1 MEITEYNIQEA
12 IQALRQCAAEHES
25 EHVCTGAVVTKDICR
40 DVAAY
45 LEKRVQ
51 HIKKLEKVVKAR
63 GDVEV
68 LEKLLNECVN
78 VLAEAMKFKRIKA
91 GEQVGRTGIKR
102 NTPKL
107 LWFIARLYFALDLF
121 LVSLEPDW
129 DSIFYKPDVFHKV
142 KDMAR
147 DSLECAVR
155 YVDDEKQY
163 ADEELHRDTQ
173 HQ

>member
-1 MEITEYNIQEA
+1 MEITEKNLEEA
-12 IQALRQCAAEHES
+12 IYALRKCADEHKNEC
-25 EHVCTGAVVTKDICR
+25 VCTSNVVTEDICR

-51 HIKKLEKVVKAR
+51 HVEKLEKVIKAR
-63 GDVEV
+63 GNAEV

-91 GEQVGRTGIKR
+91 GEQAGRTRIKR

-121 LVSLEPDW
+121 LVSLELDW

-142 KDMAR
+142 KDMAQ

-163 ADEELHRDTQ
+163 ADEESHRNTQ
-173 HQ
+173 HR

>member
-1 MEITEYNIQEA
+1 MEITEKNLEEA
-12 IQALRQCAAEHES
+12 IYALRKCADEHKNEC
-25 EHVCTGAVVTKDICR
+25 VCTGNVVTEDICR
-40 DVAAY
+40 DIAAY

-51 HIKKLEKVVKAR
+51 HVEKLEKVIKAR
-63 GDVEV
+63 GDAEG

-91 GEQVGRTGIKR
+91 GEQAGRTGIKR

-129 DSIFYKPDVFHKV
+129 DSIFYEPDVFHKV
-142 KDMAR
+142 KDMAQ

-155 YVDDEKQY
+155 YIDDEKQC
-163 ADEELHRDTQ
+163 ADEEAHRDA
-173 HQ
+173 HHR

>member
-51 HIKKLEKVVKAR
+51 RIKKLEKVVKAR

-142 KDMAR
+142 KDMAQ

-163 ADEELHRDTQ
+163 TDGEAHRGTQ
-173 HQ
+173 HW

>member
-1 MEITEYNIQEA
+1 MEITEKNLEEA
-12 IQALRQCAAEHES
+12 IYALRKCADEHKNEC
-25 EHVCTGAVVTKDICR
+25 VCIGNVVTEDICY

-51 HIKKLEKVVKAR
+51 HVEKLEEVIKAR
-63 GDVEV
+63 GDAEV

-91 GEQVGRTGIKR
+91 GEQAGRTGIKR

-129 DSIFYKPDVFHKV
+129 DSIFYEPDVFHKV
-142 KDMAR
+142 KDMSQ

-155 YVDDEKQY
+155 YVDDEKQC
-163 ADEELHRDTQ
+163 ADEEAHRDTQ
-173 HQ
+173 HR

>member
-51 HIKKLEKVVKAR
+51 HVEKLEKVIKAR
-63 GDVEV
+63 GDAEG

-91 GEQVGRTGIKR
+91 GEQAGRTGIKR

-142 KDMAR
+142 KDMAQ

-173 HQ
+173 HR

>member
-25 EHVCTGAVVTKDICR
+25 EHVCTGAAVTKDICR

-51 HIKKLEKVVKAR
+51 HIEKLEKVVKAR
-63 GDVEV
+63 GDVEG
-68 LEKLLNECVN
+68 LEKLLQECVN

-91 GEQVGRTGIKR
+91 DEQAGITGIKR

-129 DSIFYKPDVFHKV
+129 DSIFYEPDVFHKV
-142 KDMAR
+142 KDMAQ

-155 YVDDEKQY
+155 YVDDEKQC
-163 ADEELHRDTQ
+163 ADGGSHRDTQ
-173 HQ
+173 HR

>member
-25 EHVCTGAVVTKDICR
+25 EHVCTGAAVTKDICR

-51 HIKKLEKVVKAR
+51 HIEKLEKVVKAR

-142 KDMAR
+142 KDMVQ

>member
-63 GDVEV
+63 DDVEV

-91 GEQVGRTGIKR
+91 GEQEGRTGIKR

-142 KDMAR
+142 KDMAQ

-155 YVDDEKQY
+155 YVDDEKQC
-163 ADEELHRDTQ
+163 ADGGSHRDTQ
-173 HQ
+173 HR

>member
-51 HIKKLEKVVKAR
+51 HIEKLEKVVKAR

-142 KDMAR
+142 KDMAQE
-147 DSLECAVR
+147 SLECAVR
-155 YVDDEKQY
+155 YIDDEKQC
-163 ADEELHRDTQ
+163 ADEEAHRDTQ
-173 HQ
+173 HW

>member
-129 DSIFYKPDVFHKV
+129 DSIFYEPDVFHKV
-142 KDMAR
+142 KDMAQ

-155 YVDDEKQY
+155 YVDDEKQC
-163 ADEELHRDTQ
+163 ADGGSHRDTQ
-173 HQ
+173 HR

>member
-1 MEITEYNIQEA
+1 MEITEKNLEEA

-91 GEQVGRTGIKR
+91 GEQAGITGIKR
-102 NTPKL
+102 NTTKL
-107 LWFIARLYFALDLF
+107 LFFIARLYYALDLF

-129 DSIFYKPDVFHKV
+129 DSVFYEPDVFHKV
-142 KDMAR
+142 KDMAQE
-147 DSLECAVR
+147 SLECAVR
-155 YVDDEKQY
+155 YIDDEKQC
-163 ADEELHRDTQ
+163 ADEESHRDTQ

>member
-1 MEITEYNIQEA
+1 MEITEKNLEEA
-12 IQALRQCAAEHES
+12 IYALRKCADEHKNEC
-25 EHVCTGAVVTKDICR
+25 VCTGNVVTEDICC

-51 HIKKLEKVVKAR
+51 HVEKLEKVIKAR
-63 GDVEV
+63 GDAEV

-91 GEQVGRTGIKR
+91 GEQAGRTGIKR

-129 DSIFYKPDVFHKV
+129 DSIFYEPDVFHKV
-142 KDMAR
+142 KDMAQ

-155 YVDDEKQY
+155 YVDDEKQC
-163 ADEELHRDTQ
+163 ADEEAHRDTQ
-173 HQ
+173 HR

>member
-1 MEITEYNIQEA
+1 MEITEKNLEEA

-25 EHVCTGAVVTKDICR
+25 EHVCTGAAVTKDICR

-51 HIKKLEKVVKAR
+51 HIEKLEKVVKAR

-142 KDMAR
+142 KDMAQ

>member
-1 MEITEYNIQEA
+1 MEITEKNLGEA
-12 IQALRQCAAEHES
+12 IYALRKCADEHKNEC
-25 EHVCTGAVVTKDICR
+25 VCTGNVVTKEICR
-40 DVAAY
+40 DIAAY

-51 HIKKLEKVVKAR
+51 HVEKLEKVIKAR
-63 GDVEV
+63 GDAEG
-68 LEKLLNECVN
+68 LEKLLQECVN
-78 VLAEAMKFKRIKA
+78 VLAEEMKFKRIKA
-91 GEQVGRTGIKR
+91 DEQAGITGIKR

-129 DSIFYKPDVFHKV
+129 DSIFYEPDVFHKV
-142 KDMAR
+142 KDMAQ

-163 ADEELHRDTQ
+163 ADEEAHRDTQ

>member
-1 MEITEYNIQEA
+1 MEITEKNLEEA
-12 IQALRQCAAEHES
+12 IYALRKCADEHKNEC
-25 EHVCTGAVVTKDICR
+25 VCTGNVVTEDICY

-51 HIKKLEKVVKAR
+51 HVEKLEEVIKAR
-63 GDVEV
+63 GDAEV

-91 GEQVGRTGIKR
+91 GEQAGRTGIKR

-129 DSIFYKPDVFHKV
+129 DSIFYEPDVFHKV
-142 KDMAR
+142 KDMLQ

-155 YVDDEKQY
+155 YVDDEKQC
-163 ADEELHRDTQ
+163 ADEEAHRDTQ
-173 HQ
+173 HR

>member
-142 KDMAR
+142 KDMAQ

>member
-25 EHVCTGAVVTKDICR
+25 EHVCTGAAVTKDICR

-51 HIKKLEKVVKAR
+51 HIEKLEKVVKAR

-142 KDMAR
+142 KDMAQ

>member
-25 EHVCTGAVVTKDICR
+25 EHVCTGAAVTKDICR

-51 HIKKLEKVVKAR
+51 HIEKLEKVVKAR

-142 KDMAR
+142 KDMAQ

-155 YVDDEKQY
+155 YVDYEKQY

>member
-25 EHVCTGAVVTKDICR
+25 EHVCTGAAVTKDICR

-51 HIKKLEKVVKAR
+51 HIEKLEKVVKAR

-142 KDMAR
+142 KDMAQ

-173 HQ
+173 HW

>member
-51 HIKKLEKVVKAR
+51 RIKKLEKVVKAR

-142 KDMAR
+142 KDMAQ

-163 ADEELHRDTQ
+163 ADGEAHRGTQ
-173 HQ
+173 HW

>member
-1 MEITEYNIQEA
+1 MEITEKNLEEA
-12 IQALRQCAAEHES
+12 IYALRKCADEHKNEC
-25 EHVCTGAVVTKDICR
+25 VCTGNVVTEDICR

-51 HIKKLEKVVKAR
+51 HVEKLEKVIKAR
-63 GDVEV
+63 GDAEG

-91 GEQVGRTGIKR
+91 CEQEGRTGIKR
-102 NTPKL
+102 NTPKM

-129 DSIFYKPDVFHKV
+129 DSIFYEPDVFHKV
-142 KDMAR
+142 KDMAQ

-155 YVDDEKQY
+155 YVDDEKQC
-163 ADEELHRDTQ
+163 AAGESHRDTQ
-173 HQ
+173 HR